1 MMRLVRSEWERLWA
15 KKVTWLCFLMI
26 PVMLLG
32 AAKYYLKHNQEV
44 ERIAVDYTY
53 ANSFPV
59 LALSEMLM
67 SICNL
72 VLLVLIVLVFAQ
84 EYHSGQIRM
93 IIQRSYTYSEVLIAK
108 IITILAV
115 SLLFIGA
122 YFICSYCIGYI
133 FFEHEPSI
141 LLFYHTEKMNALGI
155 FLYCIS
161 YYGIAYL
168 TLIAMASILIMLSA
182 ISKSTT
188 SATLLGMGFIIFS
201 FGYPAMALVIRKSPA
216 FLYINYS
223 SLIKLQHEGIAI
235 SLSGSSRMIFF
246 GSVILLIY
254 IVVCNTV
261 TVYWI
266 GKKDNFV

>member
-1 MMRLVRSEWERLWA
+1 MGAALGEESNMAL
-15 KKVTWLCFLMI
+15 FLMI

-93 IIQRSYTYSEVLIAK
+93 VIQRSYTYSEVLIAK
-108 IITILAV
+108 IITIVAV
-115 SLLFIGA
+115 SLLFISV

-133 FFEHEPSI
+133 FFEHEPNI
-141 LLFYHTEKMNALGI
+141 LLFYHTEKRMHLACSYTV
-155 FLYCIS
+155 FLI
-161 YYGIAYL
+161 
-168 TLIAMASILIMLSA
+168 TE
-182 ISKSTT
+182 
-188 SATLLGMGFIIFS
+188 LL
-201 FGYPAMALVIRKSPA
+201 
-216 FLYINYS
+216 
-223 SLIKLQHEGIAI
+223 
-235 SLSGSSRMIFF
+235 
-246 GSVILLIY
+246 ILL
-254 IVVCNTV
+254 
-261 TVYWI
+261 
-266 GKKDNFV
+266 